1 MISRADTVNLSNMP
15 ALSEEVYTPSS
26 DDSSDL
32 ASWLSQLSFADGE
45 EWKITKFQATPPM
58 STYIVAFANGPFV
71 YLEDSYTSPLSG
83 KVRPLR
89 VYTTKDVVHQGRF
102 ALDVKK
108 KVLPLYEQ
116 VFDIE
121 YPLPKLD
128 TLVVSVLTCERYS
141 GPYAYTLFVGDRI
154 RRSSDGELGESF

>member
-1 MISRADTVNLSNMP
+1 MVSRANTVNLNNMP
-15 ALSEEVYTPSS
+15 VISEEEYTPSFK
-26 DDSSDL
+26 DSTDVI
-32 ASWLSQLSFADGE
+32 SWLSSKFSEVTVGEADK
-45 EWKITKFQATPPM
+45 WKITKFDTTPPM
-58 STYIVAFANGPFV
+58 STYIVAFANGPFE

-89 VYTTKDVVHQGRF
+89 VYATKDVVHQGQF
-102 ALDVKK
+102 ALEVKK

-128 TLVVSVLTCERYS
+128 TLVVSN
-141 GPYAYTLFVGDRI
+141 
-154 RRSSDGELGESF
+154 